1 MPSVALSPA
10 RALKSTELPN
20 RNAFN
25 NWGHIWGHVKIAES
39 VEALC
44 REGVRDEVNSCSRTK
59 KIKGLRDVLR
69 NPLFVS
75 EVHVTGV

>member
-10 RALKSTELPN
+10 RALKSAELPN

-25 NWGHIWGHVKIAES
+25 NWGHIWGHVESAES

-44 REGVRDEVNSCSRTK
+44 REDVREEVNSCSRTK
-59 KIKGLRDVLR
+59 SEKGLRSF
-69 NPLFVS
+69 P
-75 EVHVTGV
+75 